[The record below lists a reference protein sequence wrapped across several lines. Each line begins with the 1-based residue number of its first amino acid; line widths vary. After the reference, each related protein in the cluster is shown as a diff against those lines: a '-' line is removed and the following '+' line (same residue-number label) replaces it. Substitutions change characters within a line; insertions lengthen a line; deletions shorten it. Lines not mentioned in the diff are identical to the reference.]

1 MGLILVFRLYL
12 LGNAVEGLVR
22 FLPRQFFL
30 LVLVHFYHLTDSMS
44 RTGTLYS

>member
-1 MGLILVFRLYL
+1 MGLILVFRL

-22 FLPRQFFL
+22 FLLRQFFL

-44 RTGTLYS
+44 RTGALYS